1 MGKRS
6 NKFNDGKNVS
16 AYQKI
21 RKVFEKNP
29 YEKNELSA
37 AKKMKNI

>member
-21 RKVFEKNP
+21 REVFEKNP
-29 YEKNELSA
+29 YEKMHFQRQ
-37 AKKMKNI
+37 KKMKNT

>member
-6 NKFNDGKNVS
+6 NKFNDGKNVP

-29 YEKNELSA
+29 YEKNALSEP
-37 AKKMKNI
+37 KK

>member
-6 NKFNDGKNVS
+6 NKFNDGKNVP

-29 YEKNELSA
+29 YEKHALSA
-37 AKKMKNI
+37 TKK